1 MTTSLRAIPR
11 PGGRSA
17 RVQAAVH
24 AATIELLALHGRAAL
39 TVPLIAARA
48 GVTPSTIYRR
58 WGELADLLADVA
70 MERLRP
76 DGDPADTGSVAG
88 DLQAWVEQYRD
99 EMSSDVGLGMMLDVL
114 SAKGG
119 SLAEGRPPVP
129 CQCAAF
135 TASQVGTIV
144 ARGVARGEPVPEV
157 DAVMDSVVAPI
168 VYHALFGPPPM
179 TAGRAKALVAACLKT
194 ARKAKAIHPDEPAG

>member
-1 MTTSLRAIPR
+1 MTTIQRATPR

-24 AATIELLALHGRAAL
+24 EATSELLALHGRVAL

-70 MERLRP
+70 LERLRP
-76 DGDPADTGSVAG
+76 EADPADTGSVAG

-99 EMSSDVGLGMMLDVL
+99 EMSSDVGLGMMVDVL

-119 SLAEGRPPVP
+119 SGTLGRQPVP
-129 CQCAAF
+129 CQCVEF
-135 TASQVGTIV
+135 TTAQIDAIV
-144 ARGVARGEPVPEV
+144 ARGVARGEAVPDV
-157 DAVMDSVVAPI
+157 ATVMDTVIAPI
-168 VYHALFGPPPM
+168 VYRSLFGPEPVTPAHALALVGACM
-179 TAGRAKALVAACLKT
+179 KGARKVRATAGT
-194 ARKAKAIHPDEPAG
+194 PPI

>member
-1 MTTSLRAIPR
+1 MTTPSRAIPR

-24 AATIELLALHGRAAL
+24 QATLELLALHGRAAL

-70 MERLRP
+70 VERMRP
-76 DGDPADTGSVAG
+76 DADPADTGSVAG

-99 EMSSDVGLGMMLDVL
+99 EMSSEVGLGMMLDVL
-114 SAKGG
+114 AARGG
-119 SLAEGRPPVP
+119 APAEAGRPPVP

-135 TASQVGTIV
+135 TASQVEAIV
-144 ARGVARGEPVPEV
+144 ARGVARGEAVPEV
-157 DAVMDSVVAPI
+157 DAVMDTVVSPI
-168 VYHALFGPPPM
+168 IYRTLFGPQPLP
-179 TAGRAKALVAACLKT
+179 ADRVRALVAACMKT
-194 ARKAKAIHPDEPAG
+194 ARKTRVAA

>member
-1 MTTSLRAIPR
+1 MTTTKPAIPR

-24 AATIELLALHGRAAL
+24 QATTELLAEHGRAAL

-70 MERLRP
+70 VEHLRP
-76 DGDPADTGSVAG
+76 DGDPTDTGSVAG
-88 DLQAWVEQYRD
+88 DLAAWVEQYRD

-114 SAKGG
+114 SAKRG
-119 SLAEGRPPVP
+119 SIDEGRPPVP
-129 CQCAAF
+129 SQCAAF
-135 TASQVGTIV
+135 TASQLETIV
-144 ARGVARGEPVPEV
+144 ARGIQRGEAVPEV
-157 DAVMDSVVAPI
+157 DALMDTVASPI
-168 VYHALFGPPPM
+168 VYRALFSTAPM
-179 TAGRAKALVAACLKT
+179 APEHAQALLAACLKT
-194 ARKAKAIHPDEPAG
+194 ARKTKAAVTR

>member
-1 MTTSLRAIPR
+1 MTTIPR

-24 AATIELLALHGRAAL
+24 QATVELMALHGRDAL

-58 WGELADLLADVA
+58 WGELADLLADIAV
-70 MERLRP
+70 ERLRP
-76 DGDPADTGSVAG
+76 ETDPADTGSVAG

-99 EMSSDVGLGMMLDVL
+99 EMSSQVGLDMMLDVL
-114 SAKGG
+114 AARRG
-119 SLAEGRPPVP
+119 SPADGVLPVP

-135 TASQVGTIV
+135 TASRIAIIL
-144 ARGVARGEPVPEV
+144 ARGVARGEAAPEV
-157 DAVMDSVVAPI
+157 DAVMDTVVAPI
-168 VYHALFGPPPM
+168 VYRALFGAQPM
-179 TAGRAKALVAACLKT
+179 TAPQAQALVAACLKA
-194 ARKAKAIHPDEPAG
+194 ARKAKAQASA

>member
-1 MTTSLRAIPR
+1 MTTTPRAIPR

-24 AATIELLALHGRAAL
+24 QATLELLDEHGRAGI

-70 MERLRP
+70 VERLRP
-76 DGDPADTGSVAG
+76 DADPADTGSVAG

-99 EMSSDVGLGMMLDVL
+99 EMSSEVGVGMMLDVL
-114 SAKGG
+114 AAKGG
-119 SLAEGRPPVP
+119 TPAEGKLPVP

-135 TASQVGTIV
+135 TAAQVETIV
-144 ARGVARGEPVPEV
+144 ARGAARGEPVPEV
-157 DAVMDSVVAPI
+157 ETVMDTVVSPI
-168 VYHALFGPPPM
+168 VYRALFGAAPM
-179 TAGRAKALVAACLKT
+179 EPAHAQALVDACMKT
-194 ARKAKAIHPDEPAG
+194 ARKVRAPA

>member
-1 MTTSLRAIPR
+1 MTTSPRAIPR

-24 AATIELLALHGRAAL
+24 EATTELLAQHGRAAL

-70 MERLRP
+70 LERMRP
-76 DGDPADTGSVAG
+76 DGDPADTGGVTG

-99 EMSSDVGLGMMLDVL
+99 EMSSEVGLGMMVDVL

-119 SLAEGRPPVP
+119 SGTIRRQPVP
-129 CQCAAF
+129 CQCVEF
-135 TASQVGTIV
+135 TTAQVEAIV
-144 ARGVARGEPVPEV
+144 ARGIARGEAVPDV
-157 DAVMDSVVAPI
+157 ATVMDTVVSPI
-168 VYHALFGPPPM
+168 VYRALFGPEPVTPAQGVALVGACM
-179 TAGRAKALVAACLKT
+179 KGARKVRATAGASSS
-194 ARKAKAIHPDEPAG
+194 I

>member
-1 MTTSLRAIPR
+1 MTTALNRAIPR

-24 AATIELLALHGRAAL
+24 KATLDLLAQDGRAAL

-58 WGELADLLADVA
+58 WGELSDLLADVA
-70 MERLRP
+70 VERLRP

-119 SLAEGRPPVP
+119 SLAEGKPPVP
-129 CQCAAF
+129 SQCAAF
-135 TASQVGTIV
+135 TASQIEIII
-144 ARGVARGEPVPEV
+144 ARGMKRGEAVPAV
-157 DAVMDSVVAPI
+157 DAVMDTVASPI
-168 VYHALFGPPPM
+168 VYRALFSTAPM
-179 TAGRAKALVAACLKT
+179 TPEHAQALLSACLKT
-194 ARKAKAIHPDEPAG
+194 ARKAKATT

>member
-1 MTTSLRAIPR
+1 MQFLCVRMAGMTTHQAIPR

-24 AATIELLALHGRAAL
+24 QATTELLAEHGRAAL

-70 MERLRP
+70 VEHLRP

-88 DLQAWVEQYRD
+88 DLAAWVEQYR
-99 EMSSDVGLGMMLDVL
+99 
-114 SAKGG
+114 
-119 SLAEGRPPVP
+119 
-129 CQCAAF
+129 
-135 TASQVGTIV
+135 
-144 ARGVARGEPVPEV
+144 
-157 DAVMDSVVAPI
+157 
-168 VYHALFGPPPM
+168 
-179 TAGRAKALVAACLKT
+179 
-194 ARKAKAIHPDEPAG
+194 

>member
-1 MTTSLRAIPR
+1 MATMNTIPAAIPR

-24 AATIELLALHGRAAL
+24 QATIELMALHGRAAL

-58 WGELADLLADVA
+58 WGDLADLLADVA
-70 MERLRP
+70 VERLRP

-99 EMSSDVGLGMMLDVL
+99 EMSSDIGLGMMLDVL

-119 SLAEGRPPVP
+119 SIAEGRLPVP

-135 TASQVGTIV
+135 TASQIQAIV
-144 ARGVARGEPVPEV
+144 ARGVERGEAVPEV
-157 DAVMDSVVAPI
+157 DTVMDTVVSPI
-168 VYHALFGPPPM
+168 VYRALFGTVPM
-179 TAGRAKALVAACLKT
+179 TPPQAQALVATCMKT
-194 ARKAKAIHPDEPAG
+194 ARKAKAIA

>member
-1 MTTSLRAIPR
+1 MTTPPRAIPR

-24 AATIELLALHGRAAL
+24 QATLALLAEFGRADL

-58 WGELADLLADVA
+58 WGDLADLLADVA
-70 MERLRP
+70 VERMRP

-114 SAKGG
+114 AAKGG
-119 SLAEGRPPVP
+119 TPAAGKLPVP

-135 TASQVGTIV
+135 TAAQIETIV
-144 ARGVARGEPVPEV
+144 GRGVKRGEAVPEV
-157 DAVMDSVVAPI
+157 DAVMDTVVSPI
-168 VYHALFGPPPM
+168 VYRALFGAVPM
-179 TAGRAKALVAACLKT
+179 GPAHAQALVEACLKT
-194 ARKAKAIHPDEPAG
+194 ARKVKATAVA

>member
-1 MTTSLRAIPR
+1 MVAMTSINRAIPR

-24 AATIELLALHGRAAL
+24 QATTELLALHSRAAL

-70 MERLRP
+70 VERLRP
-76 DGDPADTGSVAG
+76 DGEPADTGSVAG
-88 DLQAWVEQYRD
+88 DLHAWVEQYRD
-99 EMSSDVGLGMMLDVL
+99 EMSSGVGLEMMLDVL

-119 SLAEGRPPVP
+119 SLAEGKTPVP

-135 TASQVGTIV
+135 TASQVATIV
-144 ARGVARGEPVPEV
+144 ARGVERGEAVPEV
-157 DAVMDSVVAPI
+157 DTVMDTVVAPI
-168 VYHALFGPPPM
+168 VYRALFGAVPM
-179 TAGRAKALVAACLKT
+179 AADGARALVDACMKT
-194 ARKAKAIHPDEPAG
+194 ARKARASAPA

>member
-1 MTTSLRAIPR
+1 MTTINRTIPR

-24 AATIELLALHGRAAL
+24 RATLELLAQHGRAAL

-70 MERLRP
+70 VERLRP
-76 DGDPADTGSVAG
+76 DADPADTGSVAG
-88 DLQAWVEQYRD
+88 DLLAWAEQYRD
-99 EMSSDVGLGMMLDVL
+99 EMSSEVGLGMMLDVL
-114 SAKGG
+114 SARRGA
-119 SLAEGRPPVP
+119 LAEGQLPVP

-135 TASQVGTIV
+135 TAAQIETIV
-144 ARGVARGEPVPEV
+144 DRGIRRGEPVPDV
-157 DAVMDSVVAPI
+157 DAVMDTVVAPV
-168 VYHALFGPPPM
+168 VYRALFGTAPM
-179 TAGRAKALVAACLKT
+179 APERAQALVEACMKT
-194 ARKAKAIHPDEPAG
+194 ARKAPTTAVA

>member
-1 MTTSLRAIPR
+1 MQTTPRAIPR

-17 RVQAAVH
+17 RVQSAVH
-24 AATIELLALHGRAAL
+24 RATTELLALHGRGAL

-70 MERLRP
+70 VERMRP
-76 DGDPADTGSVAG
+76 EADPADTGSVAG

-119 SLAEGRPPVP
+119 SGTLGRQPVP
-129 CQCAAF
+129 CLCVEF
-135 TASQVGTIV
+135 TTAQIEAIV
-144 ARGVARGEPVPEV
+144 VRGISRGDAVPDTGV
-157 DAVMDSVVAPI
+157 VMDSVVSPI
-168 VYHALFGPPPM
+168 IYRSLFGPAPVTP
-179 TAGRAKALVAACLKT
+179 AHAIALVAACMKT
-194 ARKAKAIHPDEPAG
+194 ARKRRALAA

>member
-1 MTTSLRAIPR
+1 MTTINRAIPR

-24 AATIELLALHGRAAL
+24 QATIELMALHGRADL

-70 MERLRP
+70 VERMRP

-119 SLAEGRPPVP
+119 SLAEGKIPVP
-129 CQCAAF
+129 CQCSAF
-135 TASQVGTIV
+135 TASQVATIV
-144 ARGVARGEPVPEV
+144 ARGIARGEAVPEV
-157 DAVMDSVVAPI
+157 DAVMDTVVSPI
-168 VYHALFGPPPM
+168 IYRSLFGPPPLS
-179 TAGRAKALVAACLKT
+179 AEHAQALVAACMRT
-194 ARKAKAIHPDEPAG
+194 ARKVRAGAPA

>member
-1 MTTSLRAIPR
+1 MTMSKPAIPR

-24 AATIELLALHGRAAL
+24 QATLALLALHGRAGL

-48 GVTPSTIYRR
+48 GVTPSTLYRR

-70 MERLRP
+70 IERMRP

-114 SAKGG
+114 SAKG
-119 SLAEGRPPVP
+119 STPAEGKLPVP

-135 TASQVGTIV
+135 TASQIAAIV
-144 ARGVARGEPVPEV
+144 ARGVERGQAVPEV
-157 DAVMDSVVAPI
+157 DAVMDTVVSPI
-168 VYHALFGPPPM
+168 VYRALFGTVPM
-179 TAGRAKALVAACLKT
+179 TAAQARARVDACMTT
-194 ARKAKAIHPDEPAG
+194 ARRRRATA